1 MQKKETLGN
10 IGITYDWN
18 SLKELNRKTL
28 NQIWMEVFGK
38 PIPSSL
44 YKPIVIPLLAYR
56 LQELRFGGLTPE
68 SERYLASLLPK
79 AGKAKQTPPRRLKA
93 GTRLLRTWQGRT
105 HYITVSDPG
114 FIYDG
119 QTYSSLSLIAR
130 KITGTKWSGPAFFGL
145 NKTTAKVV
153 AA

>member
-1 MQKKETLGN
+1 MPKKETSAKKPLAH
-10 IGITYDWN
+10 DWN
-18 SLKELNRKTL
+18 ALKELNRKAL
-28 NQIWMEVFGK
+28 SQIWTEAFCK

-56 LQELRFGGLTPE
+56 LQELRFGSLSPE
-68 SERYLASLLPK
+68 CERYLASLLPK
-79 AGKAKQTPPRRLKA
+79 AGKAKQAPPRRLKA

-105 HYITVSDPG
+105 HSVTVADPG

-119 QTYSSLSLIAR
+119 QTYNSLSLIAR
-130 KITGTKWSGPAFFGL
+130 KITGTQWSGPAFFGL
-145 NKTTAKVV
+145 TKSSAKEL